1 MQENENNSNKDLEKI
16 DQDINFHRII
26 IFLIIIAVVFFYLI
40 MKEVDVTSAAQN
52 WGPVGDFFGG
62 ILNPIFALF
71 AFYWLTYSV
80 RLQIKELKETREE
93 LKKAASAQE
102 ESARHQKS
110 IADLERENVL
120 TQKKIL
126 ELQQKTLIS
135 QNESNESQKKQIE
148 MQSFESLFFELLK
161 TKNNMLNDVTFS
173 QKFFDEEEHFNDSK
187 IYTGKEAFREGV
199 RNFKNNYKSLG
210 WLKYY
215 NTYLTVHW
223 STYFNLCFHI
233 INIIDRSELN
243 YISESVGLMQEDKRK
258 KYFEIFKVTFSQYE
272 LEALF
277 FLLIFDTKYIT
288 VKKKVEQ
295 YSMFSFLDVDH
306 KRYEDK
312 NSKLTSIAYL
322 YDGKA
327 FGNNPNWMKY
337 FFEIKL
343 INVRMTEKEAK
354 QLIKMLVKVGY
365 LNTSNNFNPYIK
377 NIKFSIINNYEV
389 NINSNDHIFGN
400 VITSYNK
407 DFIKNFYRSSYYSLL
422 SQIKN
427 KKMMIDDINK
437 LLRLI
442 KKNCILNNDFFEIE
456 KQYKVD
462 GSSFVYI
469 PRDLYDQ
476 INGYKNEILKL
487 KDELMELD
495 AVFEKLESSKYL
507 ETILVLLKYQIDFDD
522 FKKTFYFV

>member
-1 MQENENNSNKDLEKI
+1 M
-16 DQDINFHRII
+16 
-26 IFLIIIAVVFFYLI
+26 
-40 MKEVDVTSAAQN
+40 
-52 WGPVGDFFGG
+52 
-62 ILNPIFALF
+62 
-71 AFYWLTYSV
+71 
-80 RLQIKELKETREE
+80 
-93 LKKAASAQE
+93 
-102 ESARHQKS
+102 
-110 IADLERENVL
+110 
-120 TQKKIL
+120 
-126 ELQQKTLIS
+126 
-135 QNESNESQKKQIE
+135 
-148 MQSFESLFFELLK
+148 
-161 TKNNMLNDVTFS
+161 
-173 QKFFDEEEHFNDSK
+173 
-187 IYTGKEAFREGV
+187 
-199 RNFKNNYKSLG
+199 
-210 WLKYY
+210 
-215 NTYLTVHW
+215 TVHW

-243 YISESVGLMQEDKRK
+243 FISESVGLMQEDKRK

-277 FLLIFDTKYIT
+277 FLLIFDTKYIGI
-288 VKKKVEQ
+288 KKKVEK

-365 LNTSNNFNPYIK
+365 LNISNNFNPYIK